1 MTRLVGC
8 SAAPPSFTFSGS
20 ITANAATTVTYHWS
34 LPGGNGPSQTLTFG
48 AAGTLAVAS
57 RTVAAASDNTSGTGR
72 IVITSPLA
80 ITSNAAGFTVTCTP
94 ANISLSVSTN
104 PSSPDVVACPA
115 APPFTLSGMIESSQS
130 LTATYHWVLPDGST
144 TAPATVALTAG
155 KGSTVM
161 STVKTG
167 AAPFSGT
174 ATLQI
179 TSPANVSQS
188 VPIDVT
194 CTALAISANLPAAT
208 NGQAYSGSFTAT
220 GGSGEG
226 YSWTITGLPTGLQAN
241 SATGAISGAPQLDT
255 TLPATFPLTVTVT
268 DSAGNSLMDSTSFSI
283 TVNAPVIP

>member
-80 ITSNAAGFTVTCTP
+80 ITSNAAGFTVTCTQ

-115 APPFTLSGMIESSQS
+115 APAFTLSGMIESSQS

-161 STVKTG
+161 TTVKTG

-194 CTALAISANLPAAT
+194 CTPLQITTASLPDGTSGNAYSAQISA
-208 NGQAYSGSFTAT
+208 S
-220 GGSGEG
+220 GGSGSG
-226 YSWTITGLPTGLQAN
+226 YVWSATGLPTGLAIGP
-241 SATGAISGAPQLDT
+241 STGLISGTPQCGCGNPVT
-255 TLPATFPLTVTVT
+255 YSVQVTVT
-268 DSAGNSLMDSTSFSI
+268 DSAGNTAPPADFSLI
-283 TVNAPVIP
+283 INQAP